1 MHLVNWYKLHKDNW
15 WCLPLV
21 LPLVL
26 LPLVRMG
33 NTYTAVDGSVAVLYY
48 LPIAL
53 FIALM
58 LFFGWA
64 ALPGIILTLLI
75 HYFHSIG
82 PKETFIAIIHFL
94 TTIIISWGG
103 YRIFVPHRFAT
114 LYGNQRVGV
123 QRLFWLVLCSA
134 SVFLMLFQM
143 ASFAGFYD
151 YRTSMATQDPLS
163 IRTLINY
170 QGLLVGGLTGIP
182 LCYFIIRVIRHPRYL
197 RSFFSQMRKQFDKRV
212 SLFEVL
218 LWCSVVASLI
228 ALLLIPMSSRSIFNS
243 NYTLSLLLPVMLWG
257 AMRFGVIFT
266 TAVWTPVIILLTHY
280 FSRYISDYQGFD
292 VQLAIAS
299 SSFAV
304 FSCIIIFM
312 AMVSTRQRELH
323 TRARRVAYIDPIIQL
338 PNLRALN
345 QDLSRTP
352 WSVLFLMRMPELD
365 LLGRN
370 YGVMLGIHYKQ
381 QLATWVRD
389 VLYPDELVYQLSG
402 DDMVLRLNTEF
413 HKERIE
419 ALDKRIKAFRF
430 VWDGMP
436 LQPQVGMSYCYV
448 RTPVSHLP
456 LLLGEMS
463 TMADLSLATLL
474 PESLQRTGVNH
485 VQRAVK
491 MKVEMMNRLQQAL
504 DNDEFRLV
512 AQRIEGARGDHYY
525 EILLRMLDD
534 NGELI
539 TPDKFLPVAHEFGFS
554 SRIDSMVLEKTLRFM
569 HDHRQTLPASRFS
582 INLTPASVCRA
593 MFPGEVRQMLERYQV
608 EPWQIIFE
616 VTESNSLSNVEQ
628 ANLTLSRL
636 QSMGC
641 RVAIDD
647 FGTGYA
653 SYARLKN
660 VNADILKIDGSFI
673 RNLLS
678 SSLDYQIV
686 ASICHLARM
695 KKMQVVAEYVE
706 TEAIRD
712 EVRKLGIDYLQGF
725 LIGYP
730 IPLET
735 LLALEI
741 AEGRAVENAVLLPRD

>member
-1 MHLVNWYKLHKDNW
+1 MHLANWYKRHKDKW
-15 WCLPLV
+15 WGLPLL
-21 LPLVL
+21 LPLLL
-26 LPLVRMG
+26 LPLVRLG
-33 NTYTAVDGSVAVLYY
+33 NTYTTMGDSTAVLYY
-48 LPIAL
+48 LPVAL

-64 ALPGIILTLLI
+64 ALPGIMLALVV
-75 HYFHSIG
+75 HYLNEVG
-82 PKETFIAIIHFL
+82 PKETVVVVIHFL
-94 TTIIISWGG
+94 TTIIISWGC
-103 YRIFVPHRFAT
+103 YRIFVPYRYAT
-114 LYGNQRVGV
+114 LNGNHRVGV

-134 SVFLMLFQM
+134 SLFLMLFQM

-151 YRTSMATQDPLS
+151 YRTSMASPNPFS

-212 SLFEVL
+212 TPFEVL
-218 LWCSVVASLI
+218 LWCGVVASLI
-228 ALLLIPMSSRSIFNS
+228 ALLLVPLNNSNTIFNS

-257 AMRFGVIFT
+257 AMRFGVIFI

-280 FSRYISDYQGFD
+280 FSRYIPDYQGFD
-292 VQLAIAS
+292 IQLAIAS

-312 AMVSTRQRELH
+312 ALVSTRQRELH
-323 TRARRVAYIDPIIQL
+323 TRARRVAYLDPIIQL

-345 QDLSRTP
+345 QDLARTP
-352 WSVLFLMRMPELD
+352 WSVLFLMRMPDLD

-381 QLATWVRD
+381 QLASWVRE
-389 VLYPDELVYQLSG
+389 VLHPDELVYQLSG

-413 HKERIE
+413 HKERIDE
-419 ALDKRIKAFRF
+419 LDKRIKSFRF

-448 RTPVSHLP
+448 RTPVTHLP

-463 TMADLSLATLL
+463 TMADLSLATHH
-474 PESLQRTGVNH
+474 PESLQRTGANH

-491 MKVEMMNRLQQAL
+491 IKVEMMNRLQQAL

-534 NGELI
+534 DGELI

-554 SRIDSMVLEKTLRFM
+554 SRIDNMVLEKTLRFM
-569 HDHRQTLPASRFS
+569 HTHRKALPASRFS

-593 MFPGEVRQMLERYQV
+593 VFTSEVRQMLERYQV

-636 QSMGC
+636 QAMGC

-712 EVRKLGIDYLQGF
+712 EVRRLGIDYLQGF

-730 IPLET
+730 VPLET
-735 LLALEI
+735 LVELE
-741 AEGRAVENAVLLPRD
+741 AEEGRAAQSAVQLPG